1 MNPPTIQTDNLAPR
15 TGEYTQIDRSMPP
28 TAVPPSSP
36 SAGIPRLPSQNFD
49 SPSLDISIS
58 TILAGADTSDPAIA
72 EKADKVKQLSKENLE
87 LEERLRQIEQR
98 LKDVEEKEKKR
109 KSLQPAAALNS

>member
-1 MNPPTIQTDNLAPR
+1 MNPPTIQTDNLSPR
-15 TGEYTQIDRSMPP
+15 TGEPTLMDRSMPA

-36 SAGIPRLPSQNFD
+36 STGIPRLPSQSFD

-58 TILAGADTSDPAIA
+58 TILASADTSDPVIA
-72 EKADKVKQLSKENLE
+72 QKADKVKQLSEENSE
-87 LEERLRQIEQR
+87 LEKRLRDIEQR

>member
-1 MNPPTIQTDNLAPR
+1 MNPPTIQTNLSPQTA
-15 TGEYTQIDRSMPP
+15 ESSQMDRSMPA

-36 SAGIPRLPSQNFD
+36 SVGIPRLPSQNFD

-72 EKADKVKQLSKENLE
+72 EKADKVKQLAQENSE
-87 LEERLRQIEQR
+87 LEQRLREIEKR

-109 KSLQPAAALNS
+109 KSLQPTAALNS

>member
-1 MNPPTIQTDNLAPR
+1 MNPPTIQTNNLSPR
-15 TGEYTQIDRSMPP
+15 AGQSTQTDQSMPP

-58 TILAGADTSDPAIA
+58 TILGSTDTSDPALA
-72 EKADKVKQLSKENLE
+72 EKTKKVQQLSRENSE
-87 LEERLRQIEQR
+87 LEQRLREIEQR

-109 KSLQPAAALNS
+109 KSLQPAAAMNS

>member
-1 MNPPTIQTDNLAPR
+1 MLS
-15 TGEYTQIDRSMPP
+15 QIDRSMPA

-36 SAGIPRLPSQNFD
+36 STGIPRLPSQSFD

-58 TILAGADTSDPAIA
+58 TILAAADTSDPVIA
-72 EKADKVKQLSKENLE
+72 EKANKVKQLSQENSE
-87 LEERLRQIEQR
+87 LEERLREIERR